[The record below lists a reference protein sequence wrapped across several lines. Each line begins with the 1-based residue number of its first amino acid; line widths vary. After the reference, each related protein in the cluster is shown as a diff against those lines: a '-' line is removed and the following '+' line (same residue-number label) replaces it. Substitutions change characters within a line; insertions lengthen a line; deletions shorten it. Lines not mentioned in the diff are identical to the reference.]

1 MGLCPSSVFH
11 INQGVLKMQN
21 SILKASKQ
29 FVVLVGLLLFTQS
42 LWAQKQAEEIV
53 VFPPP
58 PDTVRIQYLTRFSSS
73 IDITGKRSGFLRYIL
88 GEDKGKPIIKPYGIA
103 IHKGRIYIADT
114 ILGGLEIIDLNKKT
128 FDYFRPRGLGILKK
142 PINCFVDTDGFLY
155 VADAERRQIVI
166 FDPKLKYVASIGDA
180 RKIKPTDVFVYKN
193 KIYFTDLKSHRIWVY
208 SKISRDSIFTFPEAE
223 PQTEPFLHS
232 PINLYIYD
240 DEIYVTDFGEFKV
253 KIYDMAGEYLRS
265 VGSYGRGLG
274 QFVRPKGIAVDKEG
288 NLYVVDAA
296 FENVQ
301 IFDKNGKLLMFFG
314 GTYQGPGYM
323 WLPAK
328 VIIDYDN
335 LKYFQKYVYKDFKL
349 KYLIFVTNQYGPDK
363 ISVYGFVEPKIK

>member
-1 MGLCPSSVFH
+1 MKNSFLRKL
-11 INQGVLKMQN
+11 VL
-21 SILKASKQ
+21 
-29 FVVLVGLLLFTQS
+29 FVVLFGLFSPLKSS
-42 LWAQKQAEEIV
+42 LAQKQAEEIV
-53 VFPPP
+53 IFPPP
-58 PDTVRIQYLTRFSSS
+58 PDTARIQYLTHFSSS
-73 IDITGKRSGFLRYIL
+73 IDITGKRSGFMRFIL

-128 FDYFRPRGLGILKK
+128 FDYFRPRGLGLLKK
-142 PINCFVDTDGFLY
+142 PVNCFVDEEGFLY
-155 VADAERRQIVI
+155 VADVERRQIVI

-193 KIYFTDLKSHRIWVY
+193 KIYFTDLKTHRVWVY
-208 SKISRDSIFTFPEAE
+208 SKISRDSIFTFPKAVQE
-223 PQTEPFLHS
+223 TDPFLYS
-232 PINLYIYD
+232 PTNLYVFD
-240 DEIYVTDFGEFKV
+240 DKVYVTDFGDFKV
-253 KIYDMAGEYLRS
+253 KIYNTDGKFLKS
-265 VGSYGRGLG
+265 IGSYGRGIG
-274 QFVRPKGIAVDKEG
+274 QFVRPKGIAVDREG

-301 IFDKNGKLLMFFG
+301 IFDKEGKLLMFFG

-363 ISVYGFVEPKIK
+363 VSVYGFVEPKVK